1 MRQLLSFLTEG
12 FHDFAILAIV
22 AALFAAFGLAVS
34 WLAHHVWFRFW
45 PVRGE
50 EDHKLADT
58 VQTSL
63 LGFSAFVLALAT
75 TSVLSNLSHV
85 EESALQEAANVRS
98 LDRELA
104 LQGAPAAAA
113 RQAIAD
119 YARHVATDEWP
130 RLARADPSLSPL
142 AGQDLD
148 RLWEEIRK
156 LQRLEGTMTT
166 RIREVL
172 DKYQGAIAD
181 ARVQRLAE
189 ATKSIPSIFWVII
202 VVFVGA
208 AAFMN
213 GRNTLHRYGLQVM
226 VLHMAAIG
234 MVVALILI
242 VDNPFRGST
251 SVDPSII
258 GKALDRPV
266 P

>member
-1 MRQLLSFLTEG
+1 MPRLMSLLTDGL
-12 FHDFAILAIV
+12 HDIAILAVV
-22 AALFAAFGLAVS
+22 AALFATFGLLVS

-50 EDHKLADT
+50 EDNKLADT

-75 TSVLSNLSHV
+75 TNVLSNLSRV
-85 EESALQEAANVRS
+85 EESALQEAATIRS
-98 LDRELA
+98 LDRELT

-113 RQAIAD
+113 RQALAD
-119 YARHVATDEWP
+119 YTRHVSTDEWA
-130 RLARADPSLSPL
+130 RLSRAEPSLSPL
-142 AGQDLD
+142 AAQDLD
-148 RLWEEIRK
+148 RLWAEIRK

-172 DKYQGAIAD
+172 DKYQGEITTW
-181 ARVQRLAE
+181 RTQRLAE

-251 SVDPSII
+251 SVNPSAI
-258 GKALDRPV
+258 GSALESDRS
-266 P
+266 